1 MIATTTKLSVLM
13 AAMTIVG
20 ASTPSMAAAQEPNVG
35 IERNNQNT
43 QVINE
48 EQEVCTTNESELV
61 VSEDDVSSQFAN
73 VDGRE
78 SSDCV
83 ITETQITR
91 SPSGSSTASVD
102 GPSSNEF
109 GILTELLADFF

>member
-1 MIATTTKLSVLM
+1 MIATATKLSVLM
-13 AAMTIVG
+13 AAMTLVG
-20 ASTPSMAAAQEPNVG
+20 VSTPSMAAAQEPNVD

-48 EQEVCTTNESELV
+48 EQVCTTNESELV
-61 VSEDDVSSQFAN
+61 VSEDDVSSQFAD

-83 ITETQITR
+83 ITETQITKT
-91 SPSGSSTASVD
+91 PSGSSTTSVD
-102 GPSSNEF
+102 GLSFNEF
-109 GILTELLADFF
+109 GILTALLADFF